1 MDGPGAHDRPAAAV
15 PPPVPSASDRP
26 PELIGREP
34 ELRRLE
40 ELAERIA
47 AGAGDAL
54 LLSGDPGVGK
64 TALLDH
70 AAALAT
76 GAGARV
82 LRATGAQ
89 FEADISYAAL
99 HQLLQPCL
107 AELDELAASQ
117 PQLAGALKVALGLGT
132 GPAPTRLLAASAV
145 LELLRRAA
153 VERPLLLVVD
163 DLQWLDRA
171 SALVLGMVAR
181 RLTGLPV
188 ALLAAC
194 RTGEADF
201 FDQGNLPTVQ
211 VAPLTEPAA
220 AELLAA
226 RHPVTTPRVRRR
238 LLDAALGNPLALL
251 ELPLPLGDLAT
262 AGTLPATLPLTDRL
276 QRVFSA
282 RVKEL
287 PDPAYELL
295 LLSALDGQ
303 ADLRVVRAVAADRGG
318 TGLTP
323 AEQAGLVRVDESAGR
338 LTFRHP
344 LIRAAVVEL
353 STSDQRRRAHTVLAA
368 RFAHCQPERHAW
380 HLAEATEKPD
390 EQVAARLHE
399 VAHRNLRRGDY
410 GGAVA
415 KLLRAA
421 QLSPPGEVRGGRL
434 AEAAYLGSLVTG
446 DLRDAPGLIERA
458 RDAHPGPD
466 GPLVATVATA
476 YRLLHGDGDV
486 DAAHGLLTAA
496 LDERRPLPRGA
507 DTEADA
513 DTDGLVRVEALHT
526 LTMISFTGGRADL
539 WPPLHRAVD
548 ALASPPPEELA
559 LLARTL
565 SDPARHTP
573 ETLAR
578 ADAAVA
584 ALGHEVSPARIVRTA
599 MAVAYLDR
607 LPACREAL
615 RRVVRHG
622 REGGAVTSGI
632 EALFLLAQDAFR
644 TGRWD
649 EARQLTDE
657 GLELCRTHGYDL
669 LAWSGRLTGAL
680 LDAARGDFEAATD
693 TARDMDAWAM
703 PRRAGIVTAY
713 ASHVRSLAALGRG
726 EFDTAFLN
734 ASAVSP
740 AGTFAPYAPH
750 ALWVFQDLIEAAVH
764 TGREAE
770 AAAHLAAARDCGLDE
785 LSPRLRLIVLAGE
798 ALTAPS
804 ASADS
809 AVEEAITSP
818 ESGQHPFDLA
828 RVQLGHGSHLRR
840 LKRIADARR
849 HLAEAAE
856 IFRRLG
862 ATPWAARADRELRAT
877 GITVSTTADT
887 GLASLTPQQRQIAHL
902 AAAGHTNKEIAER
915 LFLSPRT
922 VSAHLY
928 QVFPKLGITSRAA
941 LRDALGGSP
950 EE

>member
-1 MDGPGAHDRPAAAV
+1 MDGPGPG
-15 PPPVPSASDRP
+15 PGT
-26 PELIGREP
+26 LIGREP
-34 ELRRLE
+34 EIRRLE
-40 ELAERIA
+40 TLVGRIA
-47 AGAGDAL
+47 SGAGDAL
-54 LLSGDPGVGK
+54 LFTGDPGVGK

-70 AAALAT
+70 AAVLAT
-76 GAGARV
+76 GAGAGV

-107 AELDELAASQ
+107 PELDQLDAVN

-132 GPAPTRLLAASAV
+132 GPAPTRLLAANAV

-153 VERPLLLVVD
+153 GERPLLLVVD
-163 DLQWLDRA
+163 DPQWLDRA

-201 FDQGNLPTVQ
+201 FDQGNPPTVQ
-211 VAPLTEPAA
+211 VAPLPERAA
-220 AELLAA
+220 AELLAG
-226 RHPVTTPRVRRR
+226 RHPEMAPRVRRR

-251 ELPLPLGDLAT
+251 ELPLPLGDLTT
-262 AGTLPATLPLTDRL
+262 AGTLPTALPLTDRL
-276 QRVFSA
+276 QRVFSS
-282 RVKEL
+282 RVREL
-287 PDPAYELL
+287 PDSAYELL
-295 LLSALDGQ
+295 VLSALDGQ

-318 TGLTP
+318 EGLAP
-323 AEQAGLVRVDESAGR
+323 AEHAGLVRVDESAGQ

-344 LIRAAVVEL
+344 LIQAAVVEL

-390 EQVAARLHE
+390 EQVAALLDD

-410 GGAVA
+410 TGAVA

-421 QLSPPGEVRGGRL
+421 QLSPPGRVRGGRL

-458 RDAHPGPD
+458 RSAHPGPD
-466 GPLVATVATA
+466 EPLVATVATA

-486 DAAHGLLTAA
+486 DTAHRLLTTA
-496 LDERRPLPRGA
+496 LRERPTPPH
-507 DTEADA
+507 DH
-513 DTDGLVRVEALHT
+513 DGGQVRVEALHT
-526 LTMISFTGGRADL
+526 LTMICFAGGRAEL
-539 WPPLHRAVD
+539 WPPLHS
-548 ALASPPPEELA
+548 ALDDPTPPAPDELT
-559 LLARTL
+559 LPARTL

-573 ETLAR
+573 ETLAL
-578 ADAAVA
+578 ADTAVTG
-584 ALGHEVSPARIVRTA
+584 LGHEVSPARIVRTA
-599 MAVAYLDR
+599 MAVAPLDR
-607 LPACREAL
+607 LPGCREAL

-622 REGGAVTSGI
+622 REGGAVTSAI
-632 EALFLLAQDAFR
+632 EALFLLARDAFD

-649 EARQLTDE
+649 EARQLSDE
-657 GLELCRTHGYDL
+657 GLELCRIHGYDL
-669 LAWSGRLTGAL
+669 LSWSGRLTSAL
-680 LDAARGDFEAATD
+680 LAAARGDFEVAAD
-693 TARDMDAWAM
+693 TARDMDAWAA
-703 PRRAGIVTAY
+703 PRRAGIVNSY
-713 ASHVRSLAALGRG
+713 ASHVRSLTALGRG
-726 EFDTAFLN
+726 EFDTAFRE

-740 AGTFAPYAPH
+740 AGTFAPYAPQ
-750 ALWVFQDLIEAAVH
+750 ALPVFHDLVEAAVH
-764 TGREAE
+764 TGRDAE
-770 AAAHLAAARDCGLDE
+770 ARAHLAAARGHHLDS

-804 ASADS
+804 VSADS
-809 AVEEAITSP
+809 ALEEAIKASETV
-818 ESGQHPFDLA
+818 QYPFDLA

-849 HLAEAAE
+849 HLAAAAE
-856 IFRRLG
+856 IFRGLG
-862 ATPWAARADRELRAT
+862 ATPWTARADRELRAT
-877 GITVSTTADT
+877 GITVSTTADS
-887 GLASLTPQQRQIAHL
+887 GLAALTPQQRQIAQL
-902 AAAGHTNKEIAER
+902 AAAGHTNKEIAAR

-922 VSAHLY
+922 VAAHLY

-941 LRDALGGSP
+941 LRDALGTTGES
-950 EE
+950 

>member
-1 MDGPGAHDRPAAAV
+1 MDGPGVPDHPAV
-15 PPPVPSASDRP
+15 DVRP
-26 PELIGREP
+26 PGLIGREP
-34 ELRRLE
+34 EIRRLE
-40 ELAERIA
+40 VLAGRI
-47 AGAGDAL
+47 GAGTGDVL
-54 LLSGDPGVGK
+54 LFSGDPGVGK
-64 TALLDH
+64 TALLDR

-76 GAGARV
+76 AAGARV
-82 LRATGAQ
+82 LRATGTQ

-107 AELDELAASQ
+107 AELDELAALK
-117 PQLAGALKVALGLGT
+117 PQLAGALKVVLGLGT
-132 GPAPTRLLAASAV
+132 GPAPTRLHAAGAV
-145 LELLRRAA
+145 LELLRRTAE
-153 VERPLLLVVD
+153 ERPLLLVVD

-188 ALLAAC
+188 AFVAAC
-194 RTGEADF
+194 RTGEAEF
-201 FDQGNLPTVQ
+201 FDQGNVPVVQ
-211 VAPLTEPAA
+211 VEPLSERAA
-220 AELLAA
+220 AELLAG
-226 RHPVTTPRVRRR
+226 RHPVMTPRVRRR

-262 AGTLPATLPLTDRL
+262 AGPLPAALPLTDRL
-276 QRVFSA
+276 QRVFSS
-282 RVKEL
+282 RIKEL
-287 PDPAYELL
+287 PHSAYELL
-295 LLSALDGQ
+295 LLSALDADG
-303 ADLRVVRAVAADRGG
+303 DLRVVRAVAADRGG
-318 TGLTP
+318 EGLGP
-323 AEQAGLVRVDESAGR
+323 AENAGLVRVDESAGR

-390 EQVAARLHE
+390 EQVAARLHD

-410 GGAVA
+410 SSAVA

-421 QLSPPGEVRGGRL
+421 QLSPPGEVRSGRL

-458 RDAHPGPD
+458 RDAHPGSD

-486 DAAHGLLTAA
+486 DTAHRLLTTA
-496 LDERRPLPRGA
+496 LDEQRALPY
-507 DTEADA
+507 

-526 LTMISFTGGRADL
+526 LTMICFAGGRAEL
-539 WPPLHRAVD
+539 WPPLHSAVD
-548 ALASPPPEELA
+548 APTSPPPDELT
-559 LLARTL
+559 LLATTL
-565 SDPARHTP
+565 SDPARRTP
-573 ETLAR
+573 DTLTR

-615 RRVVRHG
+615 QRVARHG
-622 REGGAVTSGI
+622 REGGAVTSAI
-632 EALFLLAQDAFR
+632 EALFLLAQDAFH

-649 EARQLTDE
+649 EARQLADE

-669 LAWSGRLTGAL
+669 LSWSGRLTGAL
-680 LDAARGDFEAATD
+680 LAAARGDFEAATD
-693 TARDMDAWAM
+693 TARHMDAWAA

-713 ASHVRSLAALGRG
+713 ASHIRSLTALGRG
-726 EFDTAFLN
+726 EFDTAFRD
-734 ASAVSP
+734 ASAVSA
-740 AGTFAPYAPH
+740 AGSFAPYAPH
-750 ALWVFQDLIEAAVH
+750 ALWVFHDLIEAAVH
-764 TGREAE
+764 TGRETE
-770 AAAHLAAARDCGLDE
+770 AAAHLAAARECGLDE
-785 LSPRLRLIVLAGE
+785 LSARLRLIVLAGE
-798 ALTAPS
+798 ALTAPG
-804 ASADS
+804 ASADV
-809 AVEEAITSP
+809 ALEAAIADP
-818 ESGQHPFDLA
+818 ETGQHPFELA

-887 GLASLTPQQRQIAHL
+887 GLP
-902 AAAGHTNKEIAER
+902 
-915 LFLSPRT
+915 P
-922 VSAHLY
+922 
-928 QVFPKLGITSRAA
+928 
-941 LRDALGGSP
+941 
-950 EE
+950 